1 MAFGGSLQPFA
12 PGPVLAVLELPG
24 GELEETGKGLLS
36 EASRLAKKLDVSWS
50 ALCFAGFAAEVPEQ
64 CGAYGLARL
73 LVLPSSA
80 AVADAPDLQA
90 ALIAQAA
97 RAQGAGVV
105 LLPHN
110 DLGHALAPLLAAQLG
125 GPLFTEA
132 VATARDDQGL
142 KLMRRA
148 LGKRV
153 QEAWFWNGQGT
164 LVLTV
169 HPQILSAALLPSM
182 KRVTPEQIEL
192 AAQENQTPAKT
203 RIIERIPPDPQTVDV
218 SEAEVIFSAGLG
230 CNQACFEQLR
240 ELCRL
245 LNVSLGV
252 TRPVYDLG
260 WTGFER
266 MVGQTGKT
274 VAPRLYVALG
284 ISGSMHHIGGIK
296 DSRRIISLNIDPK
309 VPIFPNSDEGFVAD
323 LNAVMPLLL
332 EKVRAAAGGAA

>member
-1 MAFGGSLQPFA
+1 MVLGRSFQPFV
-12 PGPVLAVLELPG
+12 PGVVLTVLELPG

-50 ALCFAGFAAEVPEQ
+50 ALCFSEFAPEVPEQ
-64 CGAYGLARL
+64 CGAYGLTRL

-90 ALIAQAA
+90 ALIAQTA

-110 DLGHALAPLLAAQLG
+110 DLGHALAPLLAAHLG

-132 VATARDDQGL
+132 VATARDDKGL

-153 QEAWFWNGQGT
+153 QEAWFWNGQDT

-169 HPQILSAALLPSM
+169 NPQILSAAVLPFM
-182 KRVTPEQIEL
+182 QRTTPELVEL
-192 AAQENQTPAKT
+192 APSVSEAPAKT

-230 CNQACFEQLR
+230 CNQTCFEQLL

-296 DSRRIISLNIDPK
+296 DSRRIISINNDAK

-332 EKVRAAAGGAA
+332 EKVRAAGGAA

>member
-1 MAFGGSLQPFA
+1 MALGKSPQPFA
-12 PGPVLAVLELPG
+12 PGPILAVVELPG

-50 ALCFAGFAAEVPEQ
+50 TLCFSGFAPEVPEQ
-64 CGAYGLARL
+64 FGAYGVPRMLILA
-73 LVLPSSA
+73 A
-80 AVADAPDLQA
+80 DEAVADSPELQA
-90 ALIAQAA
+90 RLIAQVA
-97 RAQGAGVV
+97 REQGAGVV

-110 DLGHALAPLLAAQLG
+110 DLGQALAPLLTARLD

-132 VATARDDQGL
+132 VATTRDEKGL

-148 LGKRV
+148 LGRRV
-153 QEAWFWNGQGT
+153 QEAWFWDGQGT
-164 LVLTV
+164 LVLTAL
-169 HPQILSAALLPSM
+169 PQILSAALLPSM
-182 KRVTPEQIEL
+182 RRTTPEQVEISGPPP
-192 AAQENQTPAKT
+192 ATPGKT

-230 CNQACFEQLR
+230 CNEACFAQLL
-240 ELCRL
+240 ELCKL

-309 VPIFPNSDEGFVAD
+309 VPIFPNSDEGFVTD
-323 LNAVMPLLL
+323 LNTVMPLLL
-332 EKVRAAAGGAA
+332 ERVKAAAGGAA